1 MVEPLLNVKFND
13 FQYLALADH
22 IDFALSRT
30 EDNIDISATNTR
42 WEVKNLFP
50 KEYKISEKLLL

>member
-22 IDFALSRT
+22 IDFALSRI
-30 EDNIDISATNTR
+30 EDNIDIKCCQYTLGS
-42 WEVKNLFP
+42 
-50 KEYKISEKLLL
+50 

>member
-22 IDFALSRT
+22 IDFALSRI
-30 EDNIDISATNTR
+30 EDNIDISAANTR
-42 WEVKNLFP
+42 
-50 KEYKISEKLLL
+50 